1 MASVMMEPKFGS
13 VVENFKNENEGYKCG
28 YCKSKSSNYSH
39 GMWAHQLT
47 VHDYQDLID
56 RGWRR
61 SGYYCYKPTMHKI
74 CCPMYTI
81 KCNAIDFK
89 ITKSQKKVIKRV
101 NRFLD
106 HGERSKLKQNEDASN
121 SHVFQEASR
130 EGNPDWIAAQQ
141 TTHVATV
148 DKEKFAKVKSSLHE
162 FEGNYSGTSEETAME
177 IVNKSSENCKQDAK
191 SLGTVAENPSSETRS
206 LKPGNGPD
214 KDKPPCKKA
223 KLLRL
228 ERRKQKLESKGL
240 PLETISVQKQDTNPK
255 KLEDFLYPE
264 MPQNPAHRLQVR
276 LVRSQPPSAEFKNSF
291 AESLNVY
298 RRYQMAVH
306 GDPETKCSES
316 QYKRFLVKSP
326 LELKLVRGDQLA
338 SVDEMWALFVKYQK
352 KIHKEQDEDCDR
364 ETFQH
369 FLVDTPLKA
378 WRPADGSGPPQGYGS
393 FHQQYWL
400 DEKLVAVGVIDILPR
415 CVSSVYFYYDP
426 DFSDLTLGTYGS
438 LREVAFVRTLHSNA
452 PELKWYYMGFYIHSC
467 PKMRYKAGLSPSM
480 LLCPE
485 TYTWHP
491 IEECLPLLDRKKY
504 SRLETNPN
512 VMDANT
518 FDNIN
523 ELVVFYDLRPMYYG
537 RYRELKG
544 SCNDLEDEEVLHYAQ
559 LVGRTCAK
567 RMLLLR

>member
-81 KCNAIDFK
+81 KCQAIDFK

-101 NRFLD
+101 NRFIDL
-106 HGERSKLKQNEDASN
+106 GERVKSKLTGDDSN
-121 SHVFQEASR
+121 TCVFQEASS
-130 EGNPDWIAAQQ
+130 EGNPDWMAAQQ
-141 TTHVATV
+141 TSHVASV
-148 DKEKFAKVKSSLHE
+148 NKEKFAQLKSSLQE
-162 FEGNYSGTSEETAME
+162 LKGDYSGASRETDTE
-177 IVNKSSENCKQDAK
+177 VITESSDCLKQEVKLQDIVE
-191 SLGTVAENPSSETRS
+191 ENPATGTRS

-240 PLETISVQKQDTNPK
+240 PLETSAQKQDINPK
-255 KLEDFLYPE
+255 KLEDFLYQK
-264 MPQNPAHRLQVR
+264 MPPNPAHRLQ
-276 LVRSQPPSAEFKNSF
+276 
-291 AESLNVY
+291 
-298 RRYQMAVH
+298 
-306 GDPETKCSES
+306 
-316 QYKRFLVKSP
+316 
-326 LELKLVRGDQLA
+326 
-338 SVDEMWALFVKYQK
+338 
-352 KIHKEQDEDCDR
+352 
-364 ETFQH
+364 
-369 FLVDTPLKA
+369 A

-491 IEECLPLLDRKKY
+491 IEECLPLLDKKKY
-504 SRLETNPN
+504 SRLEPNPSVVDGN
-512 VMDANT
+512 A

-523 ELVVFYDLRPMYYG
+523 ELVVFYDLRPMYYS
-537 RYRELKG
+537 RYRELRGG
-544 SCNDLEDEEVLHYAQ
+544 SNDLEDEEVLHYAQ

-567 RMLLLR
+567 RVLLLR

>member
-1 MASVMMEPKFGS
+1 ML
-13 VVENFKNENEGYKCG
+13 
-28 YCKSKSSNYSH
+28 

-81 KCNAIDFK
+81 KCQAIDFK

-101 NRFLD
+101 NRFIDL
-106 HGERSKLKQNEDASN
+106 GERVKSKLTGDDSN
-121 SHVFQEASR
+121 TCVFQEASS
-130 EGNPDWIAAQQ
+130 EGNPDWMAAQQ
-141 TTHVATV
+141 TSHVASV
-148 DKEKFAKVKSSLHE
+148 NKEKFAQLKSSLQE
-162 FEGNYSGTSEETAME
+162 LKGDYSGASRETDTE
-177 IVNKSSENCKQDAK
+177 VITESSDCLKQEVKLQDIVE
-191 SLGTVAENPSSETRS
+191 ENPATGTRS

-240 PLETISVQKQDTNPK
+240 PLETSAQKQDINPK
-255 KLEDFLYPE
+255 KLEDFLYQK
-264 MPQNPAHRLQVR
+264 MPPNPAHRLQVR

-291 AESLNVY
+291 VESLNVY
-298 RRYQMAVH
+298 RRYQMAIH
-306 GDPETKCSES
+306 RDPETKCSES

-326 LELKLVRGDQLA
+326 LELKLVRADELA
-338 SVDEMWALFVKYQK
+338 SVDQTWMWNLFVKYQK
-352 KIHKEQDEDCDR
+352 KIHKERDDECDR

-491 IEECLPLLDRKKY
+491 IEECLPLLDKKKY
-504 SRLETNPN
+504 SRLEPNPSVVDGN
-512 VMDANT
+512 A

-523 ELVVFYDLRPMYYG
+523 ELVVFYDLRPMYYS
-537 RYRELKG
+537 RYRELRGG
-544 SCNDLEDEEVLHYAQ
+544 SNDLEDEEVLHYAQ

-567 RMLLLR
+567 RVLLLR